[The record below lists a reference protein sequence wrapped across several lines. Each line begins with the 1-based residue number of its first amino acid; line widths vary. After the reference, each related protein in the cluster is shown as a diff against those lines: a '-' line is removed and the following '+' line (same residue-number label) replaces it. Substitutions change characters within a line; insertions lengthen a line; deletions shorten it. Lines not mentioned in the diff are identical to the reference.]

1 MASVLGLGGVF
12 FKTEDPK
19 GLAAWYARV
28 LGIKV
33 EDWGGAMFAHPKVGM
48 TNWSPFPADTR
59 YFEPSTAP
67 FMINL
72 IVDDIDGVL
81 AKAAAEGVEPG
92 GRTKSMAASPGWWI
106 RRVSRSS
113 CGSRRAAIDRVGGRL
128 ERSIQSARRDAP
140 RGGFLIPP

>member
-1 MASVLGLGGVF
+1 MAKVLGLGGVF
-12 FKTEDPK
+12 FKAEDPK

-72 IVDDIDGVL
+72 IVDDLDGVL
-81 AKAAAEGVEPG
+81 AKAAAEGVEPT
-92 GRTKSMAASPGWWI
+92 GRQDEEYGRFAWLVDPAGFKVELWQPAAEGRGLEDSSPI
-106 RRVSRSS
+106 APRRS
-113 CGSRRAAIDRVGGRL
+113 CGGA
-128 ERSIQSARRDAP
+128 
-140 RGGFLIPP
+140 F